1 MFRKKRTFMASAA
14 ACLFL
19 AIGIL
24 LLTGQPVRSEEKP
37 IELVF
42 SSYLKENFTNNLTCQ
57 FWMDEV
63 TKRTNGRVQFKTYY
77 SGTLLGGSE
86 SLPGCGRGMCDLT
99 LCPDSYTADRHPLSM
114 VQTLLFM
121 TDRMDSYLRA
131 CYRLFTTEPLL
142 IEEFKRNNVHFLVE
156 IPVSSNI
163 LGAREKINS
172 IEQLKNKRVRAM
184 AMTAEALGALGA
196 TPVGLAL
203 GEVYDGLDK
212 GVVDAYSL
220 TDFTLASM
228 FRLYEV
234 APYMIDTGMGQF
246 GGMFFVMN
254 KKKWDSLPKEI
265 QVIMTEVA
273 KEAINKHVQ
282 LYQKVESDM
291 VDRAHEG
298 KAKVVIL
305 TDDEKAKWRKLAGPK
320 LWQEWVNEMDTK
332 GLKGSYIFER
342 WEKIVA
348 EENKNSSYKSAYQ
361 VFAERYGAEP

>member
-1 MFRKKRTFMASAA
+1 
-14 ACLFL
+14 
-19 AIGIL
+19 
-24 LLTGQPVRSEEKP
+24 
-37 IELVF
+37 
-42 SSYLKENFTNNLTCQ
+42 
-57 FWMDEV
+57 
-63 TKRTNGRVQFKTYY
+63 
-77 SGTLLGGSE
+77 
-86 SLPGCGRGMCDLT
+86 
-99 LCPDSYTADRHPLSM
+99 
-114 VQTLLFM
+114 
-121 TDRMDSYLRA
+121 
-131 CYRLFTTEPLL
+131 
-142 IEEFKRNNVHFLVE
+142 
-156 IPVSSNI
+156 
-163 LGAREKINS
+163 
-172 IEQLKNKRVRAM
+172 
-184 AMTAEALGALGA
+184 
-196 TPVGLAL
+196 
-203 GEVYDGLDK
+203 
-212 GVVDAYSL
+212 
-220 TDFTLASM
+220 
-228 FRLYEV
+228 
-234 APYMIDTGMGQF
+234 MGQF